1 MTPRR
6 GAALGLLMAAIA
18 IGLCMLVTPLPGH
31 PAGWMLAAVVG
42 LAVGLAGIAIAVG
55 WKAYRHYR
63 LSGQLHAIGRPTVV
77 AGIKVHE
84 LPGTTGAFVAGL
96 VRPQI
101 FCSPVLR
108 ADLNADELRAVLLH
122 ERFHQLDRAPARL
135 VVLETLAPA
144 LSLVAAGRGWLARRV
159 AALEIAAD
167 RYAVKEGSSRPAL
180 ARALFKLGPTGP
192 AALGIG
198 FASATD
204 LRIRALLGDEP
215 DRQSG
220 GSVAWL
226 VAPAMVAALCILLV
240 LPE

>member
-18 IGLCMLVTPLPGH
+18 IALCMLVTPLPGH
-31 PAGWMLAAVVG
+31 PVAWVLAAVVG
-42 LAVGLAGIAIAVG
+42 LAAGFSGIAIAIG
-55 WKAYRHYR
+55 WRAYRHHR
-63 LSGQLHAIGRPTVV
+63 LSRHLHAIGRPTMVV
-77 AGIKVHE
+77 GVKVHE
-84 LPGTTGAFVAGL
+84 LPGTRGAFVAGL

-108 ADLNADELRAVLLH
+108 ADLNADELRAVVLH

-135 VVLETLAPA
+135 VVLETLEPA
-144 LSLVAAGRGWLARRV
+144 LNLFAVGRGWLARRV

-167 RYAVKEGSSRPAL
+167 RYAVQQGSSRPAL
-180 ARALFKLGPTGP
+180 ARALLKVSPTGP
-192 AALGIG
+192 GALGIG

-215 DRQSG
+215 ERRSG

-226 VAPAMVAALCILLV
+226 VAPALVAAFCILV
-240 LPE
+240 VVPA